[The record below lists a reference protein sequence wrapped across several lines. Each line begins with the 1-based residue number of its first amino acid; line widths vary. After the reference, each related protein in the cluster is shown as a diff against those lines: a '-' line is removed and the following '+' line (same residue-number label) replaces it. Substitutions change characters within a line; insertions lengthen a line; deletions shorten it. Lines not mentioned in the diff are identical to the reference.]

1 MNKLTN
7 KEIIQLGA
15 AVNKVMIERLYNNGM
30 TSITDLAKFTG
41 LKETIV
47 NRIMKELEL
56 N

>member
-7 KEIIQLGA
+7 KEIIQLGV

-30 TSITDLAKFTG
+30 TNITDLAKFTG

-56 N
+56 D